1 MAGVSRGGA
10 RRGGG
15 RGTQGARRTGQLWAA
30 VILWGGLGGSR
41 LMLPD
46 CWRVPMAIA

>member
-15 RGTQGARRTGQLWAA
+15 RGTQGARRTGQLWAMSFCGA
-30 VILWGGLGGSR
+30 VWVA
-41 LMLPD
+41 PD
-46 CWRVPMAIA
+46 